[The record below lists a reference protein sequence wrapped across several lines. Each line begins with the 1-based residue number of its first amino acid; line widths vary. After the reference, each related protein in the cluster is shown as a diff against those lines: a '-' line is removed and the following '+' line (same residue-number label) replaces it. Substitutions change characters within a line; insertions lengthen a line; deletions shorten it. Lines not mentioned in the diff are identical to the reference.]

1 MEFVMNI
8 ELTPQSV
15 LPDDGLAGTLLGRAW
30 MPGAT
35 GGKPGGPCIVLA
47 TEAGLKDLTPAYPTM
62 SALLAEEDPVAA
74 ARKAAADA
82 VIIGTLA
89 EILANTPPDSRD
101 ETKPFLLSPID
112 LQAIKACG
120 VTFAVSMLER
130 VIEERAKGDPQA
142 AEGIRQVID
151 REIGGDLRR
160 IKPGSPE
167 ADRLK
172 QALIERGMWSQY
184 LEVGIGPY
192 AEVFTKSQPMS
203 SVGAGADIGIHPES
217 GWNNPEPEIVLVVN
231 PKGRIVG
238 ATLGNDVNLRD
249 FEGRSALLLGR
260 AKDNNASAALGPF
273 IRLVDESYGLDD
285 IRAADLRVKVE
296 GLDQFVLDDKSSMSL
311 ISRDITDLAGQ
322 TLSKNHQYPDGL
334 VLYVGTMFAPIKD
347 RDTPGGGF
355 THKVGDIV
363 TISTPKLGA
372 LVNRVRH
379 CPDVAPWTFG
389 AGALMRNLAARGL
402 LAQS

>member
-1 MEFVMNI
+1 MEFGMNI
-8 ELTPQSV
+8 TLTPHSV

-30 MPGAT
+30 VPGN
-35 GGKPGGPCIVLA
+35 PGGPSVVLA
-47 TEAGLKDLTPAYPTM
+47 TEEGLKDLSKSYATM
-62 SALLAEEDPVAA
+62 SVLLAEEDPVMAARQAA
-74 ARKAAADA
+74 ATAP
-82 VIIGTLA
+82 VIGSLA
-89 EILANTPPDSRD
+89 EILANTPPDLRD
-101 ETKPFLLSPID
+101 EAAPHLLSPID

-142 AEGIRQVID
+142 ADGIRQVID

-160 IKPGSPE
+160 IKPGSAE
-167 ADRLK
+167 AEKLK

-203 SVGAGADIGIHPES
+203 SVGTGADIGIHPES
-217 GWNNPEPEIVLVVN
+217 SWNNPEPEIVLVVN
-231 PKGRIVG
+231 PAGRIVG

-273 IRLVDESYGLDD
+273 IRLIDETYRLDD

-322 TLSKNHQYPDGL
+322 TLSRNHQYPDGL

-347 RDTPGGGF
+347 RETPGGGF

-379 CPDVAPWTFG
+379 CPDVAPWNFG
-389 AGALMRNLAARGL
+389 SGALMRNLAARGL
-402 LAQS
+402 LAQK